1 MQHHVAGVQP
11 GVDINRWKKPLP
23 GRFKCNI
30 DASFTGDKVGIGV
43 CLRDASGAFVIAKI
57 EWFSIKCDHAVEAF
71 GVLSTLN

>member
-1 MQHHVAGVQP
+1 
-11 GVDINRWKKPLP
+11 
-23 GRFKCNI
+23 
-30 DASFTGDKVGIGV
+30 VGIGV